1 MFTCTCAKIKLP
13 GNSGSDCTKNLKQT
27 RPIRHMVQPPGEL
40 REWSGRGERSVCI
53 LPAQSPAWARLK
65 AGSQGR
71 GRAGVSCFYWLL
83 SLHIKPFSLL
93 ADPAPVQ
100 PCQARGR
107 GSCASA
113 DTHMETS
120 EVSQPDG
127 TSHGQSSSPPRN
139 PATSSAVHRPS
150 VHSLT
155 EHSILKINTANF
167 LLPFPFITE
176 LGDNYITN
184 KKRYN
189 SHVLKVTCKKL
200 DKAKHNILMCKKG
213 KYICKMV
220 DDSWYPKYQTLL
232 WDTKYASIPLW

>member
-13 GNSGSDCTKNLKQT
+13 GNSGSDCITNWKQT
-27 RPIRHMVQPPGEL
+27 RPVRHMVQPPGEL

-53 LPAQSPAWARLK
+53 LPAQSPVWARLK

-71 GRAGVSCFYWLL
+71 GRAGVSSSYWLL

-107 GSCASA
+107 GCCASA

-127 TSHGQSSSPPRN
+127 TNHGQSSSPPRN

-155 EHSILKINTANF
+155 EHSILKINKANF

-189 SHVLKVTCKKL
+189 TCFESYVQK
-200 DKAKHNILMCKKG
+200 
-213 KYICKMV
+213 
-220 DDSWYPKYQTLL
+220 TR
-232 WDTKYASIPLW
+232 

>member
-1 MFTCTCAKIKLP
+1 M
-13 GNSGSDCTKNLKQT
+13 S
-27 RPIRHMVQPPGEL
+27 
-40 REWSGRGERSVCI
+40 I
-53 LPAQSPAWARLK
+53 LPAQSPVWARLK

-71 GRAGVSCFYWLL
+71 ARVGVSSSYWLL

-127 TSHGQSSSPPRN
+127 TSNRQSSSPPRN

-150 VHSLT
+150 VHSIT
-155 EHSILKINTANF
+155 EHSILKINKANF

-200 DKAKHNILMCKKG
+200 DKAKHNILMCKNG

-220 DDSWYPKYQTLL
+220 EDS
-232 WDTKYASIPLW
+232 